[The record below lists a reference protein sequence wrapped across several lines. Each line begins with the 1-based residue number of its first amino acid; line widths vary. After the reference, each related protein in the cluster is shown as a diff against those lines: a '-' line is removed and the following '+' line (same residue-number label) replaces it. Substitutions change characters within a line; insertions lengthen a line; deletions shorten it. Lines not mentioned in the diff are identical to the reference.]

1 MTERHLDLSSQ
12 ATPSSHRGDAQLF
25 RFCLYGF
32 LKNQQ
37 YFEPFLVLALRERDL
52 SFAFIG
58 LLVGF
63 RELSVNL
70 LEIPTGAVAD
80 VLGRRRA
87 MVSSFVGYIAAF
99 LLLGL
104 CRSPALLF
112 VAMFFFAIGEAFRT
126 GTHKAII
133 FSWLERE
140 GRTKEKTAV
149 YGFTRSWSKLG
160 SAVSV
165 VIAAILVFRTGTY
178 GAVFLLAIIPYL
190 LNVVNLATYPK
201 YLDGTRTEAPRPG
214 AVLATLASAL
224 RCSVSSRPLRRLLIE
239 SMGFEG
245 AFKTSKDYLQPIIQ
259 TTALTLPFLV
269 GLGEQQRTAVLVG
282 VVYAVFHLLGSV
294 ASRKAGVFT
303 ERAGGEATAAR
314 HLWLVFLLLFV
325 ALGAGLLSGMMWL
338 AIAAFVGLNAGQN
351 LWRPILVSRCA
362 SYCDSRE
369 SATVLSIES
378 QAKSLFVAI
387 VAPLIG
393 WAVDAL
399 TMTAPDWRFLPVSA
413 MGVLIAALALIVPKR
428 AEEETPNK

>member
-1 MTERHLDLSSQ
+1 M
-12 ATPSSHRGDAQLF
+12 QLF

-37 YFEPFLVLALRERDL
+37 YFEPFLVLALRERRL
-52 SFAFIG
+52 SFALIG

-63 RELSVNL
+63 RELSINL

-87 MVSSFVGYIAAF
+87 MVSSFVAYIAAF

-140 GRTKEKTAV
+140 GRTKEKATV

-165 VIAAILVFRTGTY
+165 IIAAILVFRTGTY

-201 YLDGTRTEAPRPG
+201 YLDGVCTAAPRPG
-214 AVLATLASAL
+214 AVLATLISAL
-224 RCSVSSRPLRRLLIE
+224 RRSVRSRPLRRLLIE

-245 AFKTSKDYLQPIIQ
+245 AFKTGKDYLQPIIQ
-259 TTALTLPFLV
+259 AAALALPFLV
-269 GLGEQQRTAVLVG
+269 GLRPEQRTAVLVG
-282 VVYAVFHLLGSV
+282 VVYAVFHLLGSF
-294 ASRKAGVFT
+294 ASRKAGAFA
-303 ERAGGEATAAR
+303 EKAGSETAAAR
-314 HLWLVFLLLFV
+314 HLWQVFLLLFV
-325 ALGAGLLSGMMWL
+325 ALGAGLVSGMMWL
-338 AIAAFVGLNAGQN
+338 AIAAFICLNAVQN

-378 QAKSLFVAI
+378 QAKSLFVAL

-399 TMTAPDWRFLPVSA
+399 TMAAPDWRFLPVSV
-413 MGVLIAALALIVPKR
+413 MGAAIAVVALIVPER
-428 AEEETPNK
+428 TEEEVSKK